1 MKSNTVKNAKSP
13 EILQNFEEA
22 LESST
27 IVHTN
32 ILSPHH

>member
-22 LESST
+22 YESNT
-27 IVHTN
+27 IVQTN
-32 ILSPHH
+32 FASPYN